1 MTNLKTVLNYKCRS
15 LGNIVE
21 QRKLLLVISVCL
33 FFMGEGWVG
42 GSYLH
47 TWTQGVPGGGTMHRG
62 LSMGFT
68 VAIVNIK
75 WISGKGII
83 GEY

>member
-1 MTNLKTVLNYKCRS
+1 
-15 LGNIVE
+15 
-21 QRKLLLVISVCL
+21 
-33 FFMGEGWVG
+33 MGGWR
-42 GSYLH
+42 SYLRGGGH
-47 TWTQGVPGGGTMHRG
+47 KECQGGTMHRG

-68 VAIVNIK
+68 VAIVINIK